1 MLIKARILHLK
12 RLIGDLLFAL
22 GIIREMLIEY
32 ENGEILGVKM
42 RVTLGILREGR
53 MFVDCDGVEFKEK
66 YTTPKSYKEEVVRGV
81 TERAVIEGKLVNM
94 DRAPSWYCLAL
105 FEFEADDK
113 KASALKALLEMPA
126 QKWKLWKEARD
137 FFVKEKS
144 VEEVLWKIAPAVL
157 CEKL

>member
-1 MLIKARILHLK
+1 
-12 RLIGDLLFAL
+12 
-22 GIIREMLIEY
+22 
-32 ENGEILGVKM
+32 M

-53 MFVDCDGVEFKEK
+53 IFVDCDGAEFEEK
-66 YTTPKSYKEEVVRGV
+66 YATPKSYKDRVVSRVLEWVVEES
-81 TERAVIEGKLVNM
+81 KLVNM
-94 DRAPSWYCLAL
+94 ERNTSWYCLAL

-113 KASALKALLEMPA
+113 KVSALKTLLEIPA
-126 QKWKLWKEARD
+126 QKWKLWKEACD